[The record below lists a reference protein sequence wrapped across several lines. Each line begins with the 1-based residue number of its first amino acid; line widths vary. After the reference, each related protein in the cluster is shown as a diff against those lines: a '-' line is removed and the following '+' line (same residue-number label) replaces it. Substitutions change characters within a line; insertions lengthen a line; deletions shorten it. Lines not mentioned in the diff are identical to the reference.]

1 MRSIV
6 LHKGLEGGFHA
17 FLYCIKVVGN
27 VDTYIYRLITYPSR
41 TELHH
46 PCYVIDYDTKVEA
59 INAFNSLPDG
69 D

>member
-17 FLYCIKVVGN
+17 FLYCIKMTADN
-27 VDTYIYRLITYPSR
+27 RMIYRLITYPSR
-41 TELHH
+41 TELQD

-59 INAFNSLPDG
+59 IAAFNSLPDG

>member
-6 LHKGLEGGFHA
+6 LHKEIEGGFHT
-17 FLYCIKVVGN
+17 FLYCIKVAAR
-27 VDTYIYRLITYPSR
+27 DTYIYRLITYPSR

-46 PCYVIDYDTKVEA
+46 PCYVIDYDTKIEA
-59 INAFNSLPDG
+59 LAAFNSLPDG